1 MDFTQ
6 NKTAVFLKD
15 TGKEMKSKL
24 DEILYM
30 KILYVSGKECISK
43 INEDLL
49 QISTEKL
56 NCNKKLGRMLEWTLH
71 K

>member
-1 MDFTQ
+1 M
-6 NKTAVFLKD
+6 KD

-30 KILYVSGKECISK
+30 IILYVSGKEFISK
-43 INEDLL
+43 IDEALL
-49 QISTEKL
+49 QISNEKL